1 MLKSTFTFISNHLN
15 SPTTAH
21 GTKRTAG
28 AAQVRNR
35 QEPHAVEEH
44 QQQQHQQ
51 HERPLTWS
59 RVVQLCTLIIN
70 SLFCWFQHLKCVDII
85 VKWISFGFGPS
96 VRQNRITDYVSRGG
110 VHYFQVKALPSPKFN
125 WIKLWPLNA
134 LTSAGKSNG
143 NLANRRRNLIVAKS
157 GCKEEWWVYLC
168 VTDSCI
174 THTLITLAWRFTVF
188 SNCTLW
194 SLDSN
199 WIIKLIFMMLE
210 LLFGLKLHKNTEHSE
225 ILWLYRIV
233 MTNMIANSGLFT
245 HPEDTKHLYIFLEW
259 HLCSSNKC

>member
-1 MLKSTFTFISNHLN
+1 MKQSSATMYFDNQFIVLLIPASQMCWYNCKMN
-15 SPTTAH
+15 IFWFWTV
-21 GTKRTAG
+21 GQTKQDHRLC
-28 AAQVRNR
+28 
-35 QEPHAVEEH
+35 
-44 QQQQHQQ
+44 QQ
-51 HERPLTWS
+51 
-59 RVVQLCTLIIN
+59 
-70 SLFCWFQHLKCVDII
+70 
-85 VKWISFGFGPS
+85 
-96 VRQNRITDYVSRGG
+96 GG

-210 LLFGLKLHKNTEHSE
+210 LLFGLKLHNNTEHSE